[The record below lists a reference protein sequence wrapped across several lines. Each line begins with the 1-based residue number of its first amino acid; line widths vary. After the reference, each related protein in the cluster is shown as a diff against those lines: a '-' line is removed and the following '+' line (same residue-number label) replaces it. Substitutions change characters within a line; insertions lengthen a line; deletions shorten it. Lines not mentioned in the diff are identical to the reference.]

1 MLFYVLLSIFYT
13 SVCFLSDISDVTLEC
28 PYKKNHATA
37 LVCVAQQPQRGGGV
51 GPACHA
57 KPLL

>member
-1 MLFYVLLSIFYT
+1 
-13 SVCFLSDISDVTLEC
+13 VTLEC